1 MFDHI
6 LYITVRA
13 KHRGTSMLKYQNL
26 AGVGD
31 RIRAY
36 DFRGGRDYYIEGVVV
51 AKGAV
56 RSPQGGYMLYEGYTI
71 SIDVDTLGG
80 REGDQGY
87 VPFETS
93 MDYDERI
100 ELVDS
105 LQQRVDGA
113 CAA

>member
-1 MFDHI
+1 M
-6 LYITVRA
+6 
-13 KHRGTSMLKYQNL
+13 RGDPMLKYQNL

-36 DFRGGRDYYIEGVVV
+36 DFRGGKDYYIEGVVV
-51 AKGAV
+51 AKGAI

-80 REGDQGY
+80 REGDAGY
-87 VPFETS
+87 VPFETTL
-93 MDYDERI
+93 DYDERI
-100 ELVDS
+100 ELVETVG
-105 LQQRVDGA
+105 QRVDSA